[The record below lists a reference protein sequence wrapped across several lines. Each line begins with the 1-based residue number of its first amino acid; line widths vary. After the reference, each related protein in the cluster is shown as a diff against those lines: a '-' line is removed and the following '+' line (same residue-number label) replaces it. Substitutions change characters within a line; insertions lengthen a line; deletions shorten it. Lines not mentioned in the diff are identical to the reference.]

1 MDHNVWTHDGRI
13 ESIQKLS
20 GLFFFNFLPVV
31 SIFPS
36 SLQSWCKTFGEE
48 VGLLDGSI
56 VNWCCKT
63 AQEEWLNL
71 WEVKI
76 I

>member
-1 MDHNVWTHDGRI
+1 MDHNVWTHSGRT
-13 ESIQKLS
+13 ESIQRLS
-20 GLFFFNFLPVV
+20 GLFFNFLTAVFI
-31 SIFPS
+31 SPS
-36 SLQSWCKTFGEE
+36 SLQSWSKAFGEE

-56 VNWCCKT
+56 VNWCCET

-76 I
+76 T